1 MGKYFVNCQHQYYSG
16 NYLVEIAYPDQYSIG
31 SDMLATNYAD
41 EGEYS
46 DPREALDAAIKVRE
60 ALQAD
65 HPDEEIG
72 IAFGHFDMVEGEPQ
86 DIDELRKD
94 IEKHYE
100 SLPKCDHCG
109 KPRDDKEFFVI
120 YGDPDYGKF
129 CSESCAEEAFVENEE
144 QTEE

>member
-1 MGKYFVNCQHQYYSG
+1 MS
-16 NYLVEIAYPDQYSIG
+16 L
-31 SDMLATNYAD
+31 
-41 EGEYS
+41 
-46 DPREALDAAIKVRE
+46 PREALDAAIKVRE